1 MTKEETIR
9 GASLCMVRLRLDTMI
24 TGSRSLIVFVFA
36 LIDASSIRLVSS
48 HVYNVKVVYVDVG
61 GLYEW
66 EQ

>member
-1 MTKEETIR
+1 
-9 GASLCMVRLRLDTMI
+9 MI

-48 HVYNVKVVYVDVG
+48 RVYNVKVVYVDVG

>member
-1 MTKEETIR
+1 
-9 GASLCMVRLRLDTMI
+9 MI